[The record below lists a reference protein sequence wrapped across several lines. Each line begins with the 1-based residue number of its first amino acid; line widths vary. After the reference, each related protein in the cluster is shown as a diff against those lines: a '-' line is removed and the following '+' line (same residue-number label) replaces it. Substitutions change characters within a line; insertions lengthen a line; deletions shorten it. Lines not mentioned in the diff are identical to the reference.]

1 MPDAVS
7 PQKVTDIANIV
18 ESLQGEVQNVSLNLE
33 TGGFDV
39 KDAKGKVVKTIEI
52 KKGYDATYVVNR
64 SKKEED
70 VMSSGEFLKTLRV
83 ASIKAAGLIETRL
96 SETEEDLLKAVSRWS
111 AAAPGAAKVSLSIE
125 VGRLQRELA
134 ILERRLRNS
143 QYKYREVLPFTALRR
158 LYSPFSNDDRVTP
171 YNVYK
176 LVQTHNQ
183 AIDRVVPV
191 SE

>member
-7 PQKVTDIANIV
+7 PQKVSNIANIV
-18 ESLQGEVQNVSLNLE
+18 EALKGEVQNVSLNLE

-39 KDAKGKVVKTIEI
+39 KDAKGKVVKTIEV
-52 KKGYDATYVVNR
+52 KKAYDAAYVVNR

-70 VMSSGEFLKTLRV
+70 VLSSGEFLKGLRV
-83 ASIKAAGLIETRL
+83 TSVKAAGLIEARL

-111 AAAPGAAKVSLSIE
+111 AAAPGAAKISLSIE

-134 ILERRLRNS
+134 ILERRLRNA

-158 LYSPFSNDDRVTP
+158 LYSPMSNDDRVTP
-171 YNVYK
+171 FNVYQI
-176 LVQTHNQ
+176 VQTHNQ
-183 AIDRVVPV
+183 AAERAVPV